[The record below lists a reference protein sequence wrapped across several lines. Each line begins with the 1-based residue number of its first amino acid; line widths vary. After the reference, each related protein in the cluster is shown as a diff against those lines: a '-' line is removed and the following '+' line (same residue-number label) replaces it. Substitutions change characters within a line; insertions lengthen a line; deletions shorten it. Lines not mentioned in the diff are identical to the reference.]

1 MKKLLLS
8 VTAGFLVGIVSFV
21 LISSNSSAA
30 LSSNIYISLTDMQL
44 EVKRLT
50 EIDPQLSLS
59 SNPYSYLKNNKE
71 YERIVKLGIPAL
83 PVIEQRISEGEN
95 YGLDKY
101 LLAIAAE
108 EIAKVNLK
116 NGDYRWSDAE
126 EFIRAWKLHLKSVP
140 KKVDEIV
147 SANETFE
154 WKNDKLAELGAPA
167 IPYIKEKGIKE
178 IEPSLQKIIVSHSPT
193 QLPSIQHDDIS
204 MEQWESEHKQDV
216 KILKALI
223 KKASEEPG
231 INKSFRVKN

>member
-8 VTAGFLVGIVSFV
+8 ITTGFLVGIVSFV

-44 EVKRLT
+44 EIKRLT
-50 EIDPQLSLS
+50 ETDPQLSLS
-59 SNPYSYLKNNKE
+59 SNPYSYIKNNKE
-71 YERIVKLGIPAL
+71 YERIIKLGIPAL
-83 PVIEQRISEGEN
+83 PVIEQRISEGPN

-101 LLAIAAE
+101 ILAIAAE
-108 EIAKVNLK
+108 EIARVNLK
-116 NGDYRWSDAE
+116 KGDYRWSDAE
-126 EFIRAWKLHLKSVP
+126 EFIRSWKLYLKSVP

-154 WKNDKLAELGAPA
+154 WKNDKLAELGTPA

-178 IEPSLQKIIVSHSPT
+178 IEPSLQKIIVSHGPT
-193 QLPSIQHDDIS
+193 QIPSIQNDDIS

-223 KKASEEPG
+223 KKASEEPE